1 MKKSKIFMIAS
12 ICTLCLSIIVSTY
25 AMYRENLFDNLT
37 VDTITN
43 GLDYYI
49 SYDKGTD
56 ITSSTLNPSTDY
68 TGGNSATITFG
79 KKDNTYDIYGHIY
92 LDIGAISSS
101 LSSTTALKYTLL
113 DTSGSIIASGNLAG
127 NSAGSSVLIKANI
140 PLDITSKT
148 YTVYLWLDEQEEL
161 DPNLSSETLT
171 VTVRC
176 EASMKPI
183 AVPSVN
189 YISDLYY
196 TAPKESVTNNNITYN
211 KAPSV
216 KLMSDRLGGTTKT
229 LDSGN
234 IRYYGTDPNNYVYF
248 NCSDY
253 NNQTS
258 DSCEVWRIIGVFNG
272 KIKIIRNTVIGS
284 YSWDNKYTT
293 TGAENNN
300 GKNDWSTAR
309 LMKLLNPSDY
319 YVVDTNDNG
328 LGQSLYYNSGSGK
341 CYSGKN
347 NATVVCDFTS
357 TGIKNDITRNLIA
370 ETTWNLGGWTSASIY
385 SNQMYEYE
393 RKTTVYSGRPTTWN
407 GKIALAYPSD
417 YGYAAEF
424 GTDYCNKQLIYYNDT
439 TCASNNWLK
448 TILGT
453 SNSNWLLTPNSDS
466 SSYAWQ
472 IDSFGNVHYNYNA
485 YYNYGITPVLYL
497 KSTTTILDGD
507 GSSSNPYQLQ

>member
-1 MKKSKIFMIAS
+1 MKKSKIFMIVS

-56 ITSSTLNPSTDY
+56 ITAGTLDPSEDY

-101 LSSTTALKYTLL
+101 LSSSTALKYALT
-113 DTSGSIIASGNLAG
+113 DTTGSIIASGNLAG
-127 NSAGSSVLIKANI
+127 STAGSSVLIKANI

-176 EASMKPI
+176 EASMKTI
-183 AVPSVN
+183 AVPTVN

-196 TAPKESVTNNNITYN
+196 NAPKESVTNNNITYN

-272 KIKIIRNTVIGS
+272 NIKIMRQETIGKQSWNTTI
-284 YSWDNKYTT
+284 
-293 TGAENNN
+293 A
-300 GKNDWSTAR
+300 NDWANSSSKTY
-309 LMKLLNPSDY
+309 LNE
-319 YVVDTNDNG
+319 T
-328 LGQSLYYNSGSGK
+328 YYNSL
-341 CYSGKN
+341 KN
-347 NATVVCDFTS
+347 TET
-357 TGIKNDITRNLIA
+357 KNMILSS
-370 ETTWNLGGWTSASIY
+370 TWNLGG
-385 SNQMYEYE
+385 SNSV
-393 RKTTVYSGRPTTWN
+393 TVYSDALYQAERGTTICSGCSFDTTTTAN
-407 GKIALAYPSD
+407 IALIYASD
-417 YGYAAEF
+417 YSYAAEF
-424 GTDYCNKQLIYYNDT
+424 GADYCNSTVGSYTDT
-439 TCASNNWLK
+439 TCANNNWMKPIFTSTNWVLNNNSANQSIVW
-448 TILGT
+448 TITSTGT
-453 SNSNWLLTPNSDS
+453 ISAGT
-466 SSYAWQ
+466 
-472 IDSFGNVHYNYNA
+472 FRNVTATYD
-485 YYNYGITPVLYL
+485 IIPTVYL
-497 KSTTTILDGD
+497 KSTTTILAGD
-507 GSSSNPYQLQ
+507 GTISNPYQLQ

>member
-25 AMYRENLFDNLT
+25 AMYRENLFNNLT

-49 SYDKGTD
+49 SYNKGTD
-56 ITSSTLNPSTDY
+56 ITSSTLNPSADY

-161 DPNLSSETLT
+161 DPNLSSEVLT

-196 TAPKESVTNNNITYN
+196 NAPKESVTNNNITYN

-216 KLMSDRLGGTTKT
+216 KLMSDRLGGTTKA

-234 IRYYGTDPNNYVYF
+234 IRYYGTAPNNYVYF

-272 KIKIIRNTVIGS
+272 NTKIMKQETIGMQ
-284 YSWDNKYTT
+284 SWNATM
-293 TGAENNN
+293 A
-300 GKNDWSTAR
+300 NDWGNSSSKTY
-309 LMKLLNPSDY
+309 LNE
-319 YVVDTNDNG
+319 T
-328 LGQSLYYNSGSGK
+328 YYNSL
-341 CYSGKN
+341 KN
-347 NATVVCDFTS
+347 TET
-357 TGIKNDITRNLIA
+357 KNMILSS
-370 ETTWNLGGWTSASIY
+370 TWNLGGSNSAAIY
-385 SNQMYEYE
+385 SDALYQAE
-393 RKTTVYSGRPTTWN
+393 RGTTTCCSFDTTTTAN
-407 GKIALAYPSD
+407 IALIYASD
-417 YGYAAEF
+417 YSYAAEF
-424 GTDYCNKQLIYYNDT
+424 GADYCNSTVGSYTDT
-439 TCASNNWLK
+439 TCANNNWMK
-448 TILGT
+448 PIFT
-453 SNSNWLLTPNSDS
+453 STSWVLNNNFAHQSIVWNITSTGAVS
-466 SSYAWQ
+466 A
-472 IDSFGNVHYNYNA
+472 GNVRNVAAA
-485 YYNYGITPVLYL
+485 YDIIPTLYL
-497 KSTTTILDGD
+497 KPTTTILTGD
-507 GSSSNPYQLQ
+507 GTVSNPYQLQ

>member
-25 AMYRENLFDNLT
+25 AMYRENLFNNLT

-49 SYDKGTD
+49 SYNKGTD
-56 ITSSTLNPSTDY
+56 ITSSTLNPSADY

-161 DPNLSSETLT
+161 DPNLSSEVLT

-196 TAPKESVTNNNITYN
+196 NAPKESVTNNNITYN

-216 KLMSDRLGGTTKT
+216 KLMSDRLGGTTKA

-234 IRYYGTDPNNYVYF
+234 IRYYGTAPNNYVYF

-272 KIKIIRNTVIGS
+272 NTKIMKQETIGKQ
-284 YSWDNKYTT
+284 SWNATM
-293 TGAENNN
+293 A
-300 GKNDWSTAR
+300 NDWGNSSSKTY
-309 LMKLLNPSDY
+309 LNE
-319 YVVDTNDNG
+319 T
-328 LGQSLYYNSGSGK
+328 YYNSL
-341 CYSGKN
+341 KN
-347 NATVVCDFTS
+347 TET
-357 TGIKNDITRNLIA
+357 KNMILSS
-370 ETTWNLGGWTSASIY
+370 TWNLGGSNSAAIY
-385 SNQMYEYE
+385 SDALYQAE
-393 RKTTVYSGRPTTWN
+393 RGTTTCCSFDTTTTAN
-407 GKIALAYPSD
+407 IALIYASD
-417 YGYAAEF
+417 YSYAAEF
-424 GTDYCNKQLIYYNDT
+424 GADYCNSTVGSYTDT
-439 TCASNNWLK
+439 TCANNNWMK
-448 TILGT
+448 PIFT
-453 SNSNWLLTPNSDS
+453 STSWVLNNNFAHQSIVWNITSTGAVS
-466 SSYAWQ
+466 A
-472 IDSFGNVHYNYNA
+472 GNVRNVGAGYD
-485 YYNYGITPVLYL
+485 IIPTLYL
-497 KSTTTILDGD
+497 KPTTTILTGE
-507 GSSSNPYQLQ
+507 GTISNPYQLQ

>member
-196 TAPKESVTNNNITYN
+196 NAPKESVTNNNITYN

-216 KLMSDRLGGTTKT
+216 KLMSDRLGGTTKA

-234 IRYYGTDPNNYVYF
+234 IRYYGTAPNNYVYF

-272 KIKIIRNTVIGS
+272 NTKIMKQEIMGKQSWNT
-284 YSWDNKYTT
+284 TM
-293 TGAENNN
+293 A
-300 GKNDWSTAR
+300 NDWGNSSSKTY
-309 LMKLLNPSDY
+309 LNE
-319 YVVDTNDNG
+319 T
-328 LGQSLYYNSGSGK
+328 YYNSL
-341 CYSGKN
+341 KN
-347 NATVVCDFTS
+347 TET
-357 TGIKNDITRNLIA
+357 KNMILSS
-370 ETTWNLGGWTSASIY
+370 TWNLGGSNSVAIY
-385 SNQMYEYE
+385 SDALYQAE
-393 RKTTVYSGRPTTWN
+393 RGTTICSGCSFDTTTTAN
-407 GKIALAYPSD
+407 IALIYASD
-417 YGYAAEF
+417 YSYAAEF
-424 GTDYCNKQLIYYNDT
+424 GADYCNSTVGSYTDT
-439 TCASNNWLK
+439 TCANNNWMK
-448 TILGT
+448 PIFT
-453 SNSNWLLTPNSDS
+453 STSWVLNNNSALQRIVWNITSTGAVS
-466 SSYAWQ
+466 A
-472 IDSFGNVHYNYNA
+472 GNVNNVVAA
-485 YYNYGITPVLYL
+485 YDIIPTLYL
-497 KSTTTILDGD
+497 KPTTTILTGD
-507 GSSSNPYQLQ
+507 GTISNPYQLQ